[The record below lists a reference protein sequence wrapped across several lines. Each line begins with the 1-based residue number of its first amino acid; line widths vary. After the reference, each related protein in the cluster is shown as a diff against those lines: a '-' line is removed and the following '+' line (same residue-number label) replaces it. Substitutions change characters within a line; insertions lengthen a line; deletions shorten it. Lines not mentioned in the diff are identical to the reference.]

1 MYYIHFS
8 MSFSSTPPIDIIDTM
23 ASKHNDDT
31 RSWCI
36 ILSSCNNTLHGNGKM
51 GHGVRMLFLLA
62 QSFLR
67 LNMGRDP
74 PIHIQREIETNYT

>member
-1 MYYIHFS
+1 MMTLARGVLFYPLVTIPY
-8 MSFSSTPPIDIIDTM
+8 M
-23 ASKHNDDT
+23 AME
-31 RSWCI
+31 
-36 ILSSCNNTLHGNGKM
+36 KM